1 MRLIPATASSMDREL
16 LRRRA
21 IGLLLVVIIHIL
33 GFLLL
38 LSLAPQ
44 VLQRIAPDL
53 KSFPLMSY
61 SEKPAPKPAA
71 QSDAPRRKTQP
82 VSRPQPPVPVQQLP
96 PNLILMTSEQFRA
109 ADIANIR
116 PQRADGSTGHGGA
129 GNEVAEGPGEGPGGQ
144 KLYPADWY
152 REPTT
157 AEMAFYLKDKRQT
170 GWAMIACR
178 TAPNFRVEDC
188 QEMSESPSGSGLAGA
203 LRQAAWQFRIRPPR
217 IGGKPQLGVWVRILF
232 DFQVGVIK

>member
-1 MRLIPATASSMDREL
+1 MDREL

-21 IGLLLVVIIHIL
+21 IGLVLVVIIHIL

-44 VLQRIAPDL
+44 VLQRITPDL

-71 QSDAPRRKTQP
+71 RSDAPRRKVQP
-82 VSRPQPPVPVQQLP
+82 VQKPQPPVPVPQLP
-96 PNLILMTSEQFRA
+96 TNLILMTSEQFRA
-109 ADIANIR
+109 TDIANIQ
-116 PQRADGSTGHGGA
+116 PQRADSSTGHGGA
-129 GNEVAEGPGEGPGGQ
+129 GSEVAEGPGEGPGGE

-157 AEMAFYLKDKRQT
+157 AEMAFYLKDKRQA

-178 TAPNFRVEDC
+178 TAPDFRVEDC
-188 QEMSESPSGSGLAGA
+188 REMSESPSGSGLAGA
-203 LRQAAWQFRIRPPR
+203 LRQAAWQFRVRPPR
-217 IGGKPQLGVWVRILF
+217 IGGKPQMGVWVRILF